1 MFRDDWSIDPL
12 TLICSGLGIWLGY
25 RSGKHNTMV
34 QVQTET
40 EIERLRKEVESLKAQ
55 MGNKP

>member
-25 RSGKHNTMV
+25 RTGKKNTLI

-40 EIERLRKEVESLKAQ
+40 EIDRLRKEVESLKEQ
-55 MGNKP
+55 MKKTP